1 MIKEKIIEIRQK
13 NKLTQADFGKV
24 LNIAQFTI
32 SRYDGT
38 TRNIKQACTKHVP
51 NMYQTCT
58 KHVPNMYNIGKELY
72 SLPKITEKLLLP
84 SKN

>member
-58 KHVPNMYNIGKELY
+58 KHVPM
-72 SLPKITEKLLLP
+72 KICTPIILILLFNK
-84 SKN
+84 SK

>member
-32 SRYDGT
+32 SRIEMMKEKCFQVLSLSLT
-38 TRNIKQACTKHVP
+38 NCLNISGLLQHWKRIVL
-51 NMYQTCT
+51 
-58 KHVPNMYNIGKELY
+58 V
-72 SLPKITEKLLLP
+72 TE
-84 SKN
+84 NY